1 MKFDQERLDVYQAS
15 LKFAK
20 LAITLVQSFPTGQS
34 HLTDQLK
41 RASVSISLNI
51 AEGAGE
57 FSRSEKAR
65 FYRMS
70 RRSATE
76 CAAIV
81 DICRQLELGDSGLWT
96 ECRLSL
102 LSIVSMLVKLI
113 QSMKGDGSGHGQG
126 HGHPLR

>member
-1 MKFDQERLDVYQAS
+1 MEFDHERLDVYKAS
-15 LKFAK
+15 LNFAELATK
-20 LAITLVQSFPTGQS
+20 LIETFPTGKS
-34 HLTDQLK
+34 HLSDQFK
-41 RASVSISLNI
+41 RAFVSISLNI

-81 DICRQLELGDSGLWT
+81 DICKRLELGNSALWT
-96 ECRLSL
+96 ECRINL

-113 QSMKGDGSGHGQG
+113 KSMNGKGTGQG
-126 HGHPLR
+126 QGHPLR